1 MEEYVTV
8 NNDNPLHFI
17 FLYNYF
23 TQLQDSI
30 TYTHT
35 KSKKDRIT
43 PLDII
48 TEEMFGNKTM
58 SMNHKVNPSA
68 LVKLA
73 KNSSREGFKKDQ
85 LERV

>member
-1 MEEYVTV
+1 M
-8 NNDNPLHFI
+8 
-17 FLYNYF
+17 
-23 TQLQDSI
+23 
-30 TYTHT
+30 
-35 KSKKDRIT
+35 T

-48 TEEMFGNKTM
+48 TEEMFSNKTM